1 MILTFDCYGTLI
13 DTSPLLEEVGK
24 MASEAGLSQDR
35 AKELFPVYEAR
46 AMYAEPYCDYDKV
59 VLHALKYLDFELCSK
74 VFGKQ
79 YDRAIECVKNYKAFP
94 EVKDTLAKMKAE
106 GHKLYLMS
114 NSKRELMDCHLKEL
128 GHPFEYEILADETHC
143 YKPNLEFFRYSEDL
157 LGLKEL
163 LKEGHCHIAEGYFW
177 DIIPATY
184 FRWNTI
190 WVNRSRQQGDE
201 RGKAYIEVHEL
212 TGAYEALKKLGL

>member
-24 MASEAGLSQDR
+24 MASEAGLSSDR

-59 VLHALKYLDFELCSK
+59 VLHALKYLDFEFCSK

-94 EVKDTLAKMKAE
+94 EVKDILAKM
-106 GHKLYLMS
+106 
-114 NSKRELMDCHLKEL
+114 NCHLKEL

-143 YKPNLEFFRYSEDL
+143 YKPNLEFFRYSEDM

-163 LKEGHCHIAEGYFW
+163 PREGHCHIAEGYFW

-184 FRWNTI
+184 FRWNSI

-201 RGKAYIEVHEL
+201 RGKDYIEVHEL
-212 TGAYEALKKLGL
+212 TGAYEALKKI